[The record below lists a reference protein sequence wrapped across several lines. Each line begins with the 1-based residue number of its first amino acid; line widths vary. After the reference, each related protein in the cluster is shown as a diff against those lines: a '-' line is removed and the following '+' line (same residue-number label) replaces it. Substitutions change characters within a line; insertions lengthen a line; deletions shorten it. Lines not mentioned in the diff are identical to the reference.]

1 MKKIN
6 NKFLLLFSLVIAL
19 VFTSC
24 EKQENVMYTSEKGF
38 VQFTDES
45 SNLFEDATAPT
56 KISVQYG
63 GSLASNTNGI
73 DVKFD
78 VSTLDTSRF
87 AITPSNG
94 TLTIPAGEAS
104 ASIEIMP
111 IDNITADGNLVID
124 ITLSAENIKGIG
136 IGGEALKNISYSLT
150 IVDNDCPTEISAKYK
165 AEVSAFGGFEA
176 PSHEVE
182 LVLVDG
188 TSNQYSVVSLW
199 GANFVAWATGDPG
212 YAGLFVYPAIITL
225 NSDFTVDVEAL
236 GTYDTGGSGTY
247 VACEDK
253 FDLAIKTGLFGGSE
267 TMLVVLTGK

>member
-38 VQFTDES
+38 VQFADES
-45 SNLFEDATAPT
+45 STLFEDATAPI

-78 VSTLDTSRF
+78 VSTVDTSRF

-165 AEVSAFGGFEA
+165 AEVFAFGEEA
-176 PSHEVE
+176 PSHDVE
-182 LVLVDG
+182 LVLVAG
-188 TSNQYSVVSLW
+188 TSNQYSIVSLW
-199 GANFVAWATGDPG
+199 GPNFVSWATGNSG
-212 YAGLFVYPAIITL
+212 YNGLYVYPATITL
-225 NSDFTVDVEAL
+225 NSDFTVDVT
-236 GTYDTGGSGTY
+236 GGDGFSTGGSGTY

-253 FDLAIKTGLFGGSE
+253 FDVVINQALFASPF
-267 TMLVVLTGK
+267 TTRVVLTGK

>member
-38 VQFTDES
+38 VQFADES
-45 SNLFEDATAPT
+45 STLSEDATAPI

-78 VSTLDTSRF
+78 VSTVDTSRF

-94 TLTIPAGEAS
+94 ILTIPAGEAS

-111 IDNITADGNLVID
+111 IDNITSDGNLVID

-165 AEVSAFGGFEA
+165 AEVFAFGEEA

-182 LVLVDG
+182 LVLVAG

-199 GANFVAWATGDPG
+199 GPNYVAWVFGNSA
-212 YAGLFVYPAIITL
+212 YAGFYLYPATITL
-225 NSDFTVDVEAL
+225 NSDFTVDVAG
-236 GTYDTGGSGTY
+236 GTGYATGGSGTY

-253 FDLAIKTGLFGGSE
+253 FDVVITQILSSTPF
-267 TMLVVLTGK
+267 TTRVVLTGK